1 MSTGAIPSVAIA
13 EDLLTIYQKD
23 KAVYIKYFEERLSQ
37 ITSNSFLHHYNV
49 LILKHFPP
57 WTKRIFVLIAKLK
70 MLNID
75 PNSCWKNVSYSLKG
89 EIQKWK
95 GDFAW

>member
-1 MSTGAIPSVAIA
+1 MSTGAIPSAIIT

-37 ITSNSFLHHYNV
+37 ITSNNFLHHYDV

-57 WTKRIFVLIAKLK
+57 
-70 MLNID
+70 
-75 PNSCWKNVSYSLKG
+75 
-89 EIQKWK
+89 
-95 GDFAW
+95 